1 MKRLMLII
9 RTIIF
14 IAVLSC
20 EKEKHEKQLHV
31 KSDNT
36 LLKINSFKDSHVS
49 NKFDKGCIM
58 TFSKKEDSKNEIILM
73 QGTTIQHVIG
83 RSIFIMKIDGTFQ
96 MFNSNDEKDI
106 ARINRDLIMAK
117 ITNNDYEVEIITHFQ
132 QNIRG
137 SNLNKYYGTVKVR
150 RKKDNCT
157 NSIDYFGEM
166 TC

>member
-1 MKRLMLII
+1 
-9 RTIIF
+9 
-14 IAVLSC
+14 
-20 EKEKHEKQLHV
+20 
-31 KSDNT
+31 
-36 LLKINSFKDSHVS
+36 
-49 NKFDKGCIM
+49 M